1 MRSGVPSDR
10 SLCRV
15 SKNPASVSGP
25 AAPGTSRAPA
35 GEWNVWLLLYENVG
49 DQVNTCP
56 RLIGAGV
63 SVTRGKFCWTRSLA
77 RFWERLPPRLNVPQS
92 KRLSKFTDEVTWA
105 VERYGS
111 GVLRCTTCGLVKQS
125 TLALK
130 RVRLSNAWLCCHPMR
145 LDAGAAP
152 SSCFK
157 RV

>member
-35 GEWNVWLLLYENVG
+35 GERNVWLLLYENVG

-63 SVTRGKFCWTRSLA
+63 SVTRGKFYWTRTLA
-77 RFWERLPPRLNVPQS
+77 RFCERRPPSLNVPQS
-92 KRLSKFTDEVTWA
+92 NRLSSFTDALTCA
-105 VERYGS
+105 AERDGS
-111 GVLRCTTCGLVKQS
+111 R
-125 TLALK
+125 
-130 RVRLSNAWLCCHPMR
+130 
-145 LDAGAAP
+145 
-152 SSCFK
+152 
-157 RV
+157 